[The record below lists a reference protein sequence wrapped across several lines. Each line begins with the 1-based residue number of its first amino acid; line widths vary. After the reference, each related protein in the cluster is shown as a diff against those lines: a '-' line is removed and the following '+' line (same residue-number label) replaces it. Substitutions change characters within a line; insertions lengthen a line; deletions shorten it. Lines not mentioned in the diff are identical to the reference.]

1 MRCTLLVALSLVAM
15 LSAPAAEARRD
26 GPPKS
31 VKACSQHGN
40 GCLVAPVRQGRF
52 GLEARLKSGTWIPCR
67 GDCREAIR
75 QDVLDFW
82 ETQAERALAIGR

>member
-1 MRCTLLVALSLVAM
+1 MRCALVVAVCLIPVLLASG
-15 LSAPAAEARRD
+15 AEARH
-26 GPPKS
+26 GGVPKS

-52 GLEARLKSGTWIPCR
+52 GLEAQLKSGTWIPCR

-75 QDVLDFW
+75 EDVLDFW
-82 ETQAERALAIGR
+82 ETQADRALAIGR

>member
-1 MRCTLLVALSLVAM
+1 MRCVLVVVASLLPI
-15 LSAPAAEARRD
+15 LSAPDAEARRD
-26 GPPKS
+26 GAPKS

-52 GLEARLKSGTWIPCR
+52 GLEAQLKSGTWIPCR

-75 QDVLDFW
+75 EDVLDFW
-82 ETQAERALAIGR
+82 ETQSDRALAIGR

>member
-1 MRCTLLVALSLVAM
+1 MRCVLLAALLF
-15 LSAPAAEARRD
+15 LPILCPQDAEARRD
-26 GPPKS
+26 GTPKS
-31 VKACSQHGN
+31 VKACSRHGN

-52 GLEARLKSGTWIPCR
+52 GLQAQLKSGTWIECR

>member
-1 MRCTLLVALSLVAM
+1 MRCALVVAVCLIPVLLASG
-15 LSAPAAEARRD
+15 AEARR
-26 GPPKS
+26 GEAPKS

-52 GLEARLKSGTWIPCR
+52 GLEAQLKSGTWIPCR

-75 QDVLDFW
+75 EDVLDFW
-82 ETQAERALAIGR
+82 ETQADRALAIGR